1 MKNLLDTEWQENIN
15 DINNPVF
22 IETVITLLT
31 EQISNKKIGDK
42 ALYIVVPFLS
52 TEGDYLF
59 QLINAE
65 NDDIE
70 TIQYGYKNRGNAFM
84 FLNNK
89 ILSANLAKFFEYGAE
104 YLAVIGIKKSLD
116 TLTIQ
121 KIVEL
126 IMFGDQNGRN
136 KVVDSENCYVALYF
150 KDNVLVEII

>member
-1 MKNLLDTEWQENIN
+1 
-15 DINNPVF
+15 
-22 IETVITLLT
+22 
-31 EQISNKKIGDK
+31 
-42 ALYIVVPFLS
+42 
-52 TEGDYLF
+52 
-59 QLINAE
+59 
-65 NDDIE
+65 
-70 TIQYGYKNRGNAFM
+70 M

-150 KDNVLVEII
+150 KDNLLVEII